1 MCGRSVTKT
10 AFFHILYQR
19 EEALSQRKG
28 DTKLATFYN
37 QATLNLNGRTLTS
50 NQTEGEVLTRV
61 TLTKTAISGDYGPAD
76 NIAYS
81 ITLVNTDATA
91 KNNITLTDDL
101 GIISLP
107 DGSEVVPLS
116 YTGGNVIYYQ
126 NGILQPTPT
135 VTAGPPL
142 VISGIDIPAG
152 GNAVIIYEVEA
163 HEYAP
168 RGENAVIN
176 NRVTAEGEGLCDL
189 LTDTATV
196 PTRNEAI
203 LSIAKA
209 ICPETVSCGDEITYT
224 FIIQNTG
231 NTAVVATDNLTVT
244 DLFNP
249 PLTGISV
256 ALNGTPLA
264 EGTGYT
270 YDEASGE
277 FATVGGAIP
286 LPAATFV
293 RDPITGI
300 VNTTPGVAILT
311 VTGTI

>member
-1 MCGRSVTKT
+1 M
-10 AFFHILYQR
+10 
-19 EEALSQRKG
+19 
-28 DTKLATFYN
+28 ATFYN
-37 QATLNLNGRTLTS
+37 QATLNLNGRRLTS

-61 TLTKTAISGDYGPAD
+61 TLTKTAVSGDYGPGD
-76 NIAYS
+76 NIVYA
-81 ITLVNTDATA
+81 ITLVNTDGTA
-91 KNNITLTDDL
+91 KNDITLTDNL
-101 GIISLP
+101 GVITLP
-107 DGSEVVPLS
+107 GGHEVAPLS
-116 YTGGNVIYYQ
+116 YTGGNVLYYQ
-126 NGILQPTPT
+126 NGILQPTPA

-152 GNAVIIYEVEA
+152 GNAVILYEVEA
-163 HEYAP
+163 NEYAP
-168 RGENAVIN
+168 RGENAFIN
-176 NRVTAEGEGLCDL
+176 NEVTADGEGLCDL
-189 LTDTATV
+189 LTDTATI
-196 PTRNEAI
+196 PTRNEAT

-249 PLTGISV
+249 PLTNIRV
-256 ALNGTPLA
+256 ALNGTPLT

-270 YDEASGE
+270 YDETTGE

-286 LPAATFV
+286 LPAAAFT
-293 RDPITGI
+293 RDPVTGV
-300 VNTTPGVAILT
+300 VNTTPGVATLT

>member
-1 MCGRSVTKT
+1 M
-10 AFFHILYQR
+10 
-19 EEALSQRKG
+19 EA
-28 DTKLATFYN
+28 N
-37 QATLNLNGRTLTS
+37 
-50 NQTEGEVLTRV
+50 
-61 TLTKTAISGDYGPAD
+61 
-76 NIAYS
+76 
-81 ITLVNTDATA
+81 
-91 KNNITLTDDL
+91 
-101 GIISLP
+101 
-107 DGSEVVPLS
+107 
-116 YTGGNVIYYQ
+116 
-126 NGILQPTPT
+126 
-135 VTAGPPL
+135 
-142 VISGIDIPAG
+142 
-152 GNAVIIYEVEA
+152 
-163 HEYAP
+163 EYAP

-176 NRVTAEGEGLCDL
+176 NRVTADGEGLCDL

-249 PLTGISV
+249 PLTGIGV

-300 VNTTPGVAILT
+300 VNTTPGVAVLT